1 MAPRNFSFESFAYMS
16 KDEQNFQ
23 PRCTRRVMIREIEIS
38 TTLQPYEDL
47 DKVIESVKSLFPDW
61 SPEITNRESDF
72 PSKSNPEIIYGTSSS
87 MDYFLEAIRN
97 QSILDTA
104 LDAMT
109 MEEDDQICDF
119 TISRLAS
126 LAGKVSFTLGE
137 RVIGGSIDISITGV
151 GLIEWLES
159 ATWHEG
165 RREIPRGVGD
175 ELSMY
180 KDGSPREWFD

>member
-1 MAPRNFSFESFAYMS
+1 MS

-23 PRCTRRVMIREIEIS
+23 PRSTRGTVIREIQIS
-38 TTLQPYEDL
+38 TTLQPYENL
-47 DKVIESVKSLFPDW
+47 DKVIESVKTLFPDW
-61 SPEITNRESDF
+61 SPEIIDRESGF
-72 PSKSNPEIIYGTSSS
+72 PSKRKPEIIYGTSSS
-87 MDYFLEAIRN
+87 MDYFLVAIRK

-109 MEEDDQICDF
+109 MEEDDQNCDF

-126 LAGKVSFTLGE
+126 LSGKVSFTLGE

-159 ATWHEG
+159 ATWHDG

>member
-1 MAPRNFSFESFAYMS
+1 MS
-16 KDEQNFQ
+16 EDEQNFQ
-23 PRCTRRVMIREIEIS
+23 PRCTPRAMIREIEIS

-47 DKVIESVKSLFPDW
+47 DRVIESVKPLFPDW
-61 SPEITNRESDF
+61 SPEISKRESGF

-87 MDYFLEAIRN
+87 MEYFLEAIRK

-137 RVIGGSIDISITGV
+137 RVIGGSIDISIIGV
-151 GLIEWLES
+151 GLIGWLEK

>member
-1 MAPRNFSFESFAYMS
+1 MS

-23 PRCTRRVMIREIEIS
+23 LRCTRRDMIREIEIS

-47 DKVIESVKSLFPDW
+47 DKVIQSVKSLFPDW
-61 SPEITNRESDF
+61 SPEIINRESGF
-72 PSKSNPEIIYGTSSS
+72 PSKNNPEIIYGTSSC
-87 MDYFLEAIRN
+87 MDHFLEAIRN

-109 MEEDDQICDF
+109 MEEDDQNCDF

-175 ELSMY
+175 ELSMH

>member
-1 MAPRNFSFESFAYMS
+1 MPTRNFSFESFAYMS

-23 PRCTRRVMIREIEIS
+23 LRCTRKDMIREIEIS

-61 SPEITNRESDF
+61 SPEITKRERGF
-72 PSKSNPEIIYGTSSS
+72 PSKNNPEIIYATSSS
-87 MDYFLEAIRN
+87 MDHFLRAIRN

-109 MEEDDQICDF
+109 MEEDDQNCDF

-137 RVIGGSIDISITGV
+137 RVIGGGIDISITGV

>member
-1 MAPRNFSFESFAYMS
+1 MS

-23 PRCTRRVMIREIEIS
+23 PDSTRGGMIREIEIS

-47 DKVIESVKSLFPDW
+47 DRVIESVKSLFPDW
-61 SPEITNRESDF
+61 SPEITNKESGF
-72 PSKSNPEIIYGTSSS
+72 PSKIKSELIYGTSSS

-109 MEEDDQICDF
+109 MDEDDQVCDF

-175 ELSMY
+175 DLSMH
-180 KDGSPREWFD
+180 KNGNPREWFD

>member
-1 MAPRNFSFESFAYMS
+1 MPTRNFSFESFAYMS

-23 PRCTRRVMIREIEIS
+23 PRSTRGTVIREIQIS
-38 TTLQPYEDL
+38 TTLQPYENL
-47 DKVIESVKSLFPDW
+47 DKVIESVKTLFPDW
-61 SPEITNRESDF
+61 SPEIINRESGF
-72 PSKSNPEIIYGTSSS
+72 PSKNNPEIIYGTSSS
-87 MDYFLEAIRN
+87 MDLFLEAIRN
-97 QSILDTA
+97 QSILGTA
-104 LDAMT
+104 VAAMP
-109 MEEDDQICDF
+109 MEEDDQNCDF

-137 RVIGGSIDISITGV
+137 RVIGGGIDISITGI

-175 ELSMY
+175 ELSMH
-180 KDGSPREWFD
+180 KDGTPREWFD

>member
-1 MAPRNFSFESFAYMS
+1 MIE
-16 KDEQNFQ
+16 DEQNFQ
-23 PRCTRRVMIREIEIS
+23 LRCTRRDMIREIEIS

-47 DKVIESVKSLFPDW
+47 DKVVESVKSLFPDW
-61 SPEITNRESDF
+61 SPEIINRESGF
-72 PSKSNPEIIYGTSSS
+72 PSKNNPEIIFATSSS
-87 MDYFLEAIRN
+87 MDHFLEAIRN

-109 MEEDDQICDF
+109 MEGDDHNCDF

-151 GLIEWLES
+151 GLIDWLES